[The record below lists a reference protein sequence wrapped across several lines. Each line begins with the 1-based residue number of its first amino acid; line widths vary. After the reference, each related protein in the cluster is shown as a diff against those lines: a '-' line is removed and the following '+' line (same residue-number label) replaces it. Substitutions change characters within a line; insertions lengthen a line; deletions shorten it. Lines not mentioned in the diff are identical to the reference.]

1 MDQYNYQ
8 NTSMISTS
16 HKSELVQFI
25 TFITFAVYCY
35 IMFNNYMNS
44 GNIAWPIIIG
54 ILCVIIS
61 FANIYFASPSNR
73 LENIILGMAIVLI
86 GIALWW
92 SIDYIRKHKDDSK
105 DKSKGDDE
113 YKDKT
118 TLEKKYLISILVFL
132 GVGILTVSP
141 IADWVG
147 GAAHG
152 GLYSK
157 AFIYIFCILCFTTYI
172 IVDSIRNYDFMNLKN
187 KLFGSEDKK
196 DNDDSIGTIIISGL
210 WMFYSLIVFEGIQ
223 IINKNIVSDARHY
236 VTIAI
241 MTLLWVILAFVNFI
255 KTNQECK
262 DWSKSE
268 YRNDYKEILINI
280 ISFTTFLFVLTII
293 YRVSDVLR

>member
-35 IMFNNYMNS
+35 LMFNNYMSS
-44 GNIAWPIIIG
+44 GNLAWPIVVG
-54 ILCVIIS
+54 IFCVIIS
-61 FANIYFASPSNR
+61 VANIYFASPSNR
-73 LENIILGMAIVLI
+73 SENIILGMAIVLI

-92 SIDYIRKHKDDSK
+92 SIGYIRKHKNKDDDVSI
-105 DKSKGDDE
+105 
-113 YKDKT
+113 DKT
-118 TLEKKYLISILVFL
+118 TLEKKYLISILVFV

-141 IADWVG
+141 IADWVSG
-147 GAAHG
+147 PTEG

-172 IVDSIRNYDFMNLKN
+172 IVDSIRNYDLLGLKN
-187 KLFGSEDKK
+187 KLFGTEDKK

-293 YRVSDVLR
+293 YRVTDVLR

>member
-25 TFITFAVYCY
+25 TFITFGVYCY

-54 ILCVIIS
+54 SICVIIS
-61 FANIYFASPSNR
+61 VANIYFASNR

-92 SIDYIRKHKDDSK
+92 SIDYIRKHKNK

-141 IADWVG
+141 IADWVS

-187 KLFGSEDKK
+187 KLFGPEDKK
-196 DNDDSIGTIIISGL
+196 DDDDSIGTIIITGL

-223 IINKNIVSDARHY
+223 IINRNIVSDARHY

-293 YRVSDVLR
+293 YRVYDVLR

>member
-25 TFITFAVYCY
+25 TFITFGVYCY

-54 ILCVIIS
+54 ILCVITS
-61 FANIYFASPSNR
+61 VANIYFASPSNR

-92 SIDYIRKHKDDSK
+92 SIDYIRKHKNKDDSK
-105 DKSKGDDE
+105 DDDDS
-113 YKDKT
+113 KDKT
-118 TLEKKYLISILVFL
+118 TLEKKYLISILVFI

-141 IADWVG
+141 IADWVS

-187 KLFGSEDKK
+187 KLFGPEDKK
-196 DNDDSIGTIIISGL
+196 DDDDSIGTIIITGL

-223 IINKNIVSDARHY
+223 IINRNIVSDARHY

-293 YRVSDVLR
+293 YRVYDVLR

>member
-54 ILCVIIS
+54 IICVIIS
-61 FANIYFASPSNR
+61 IANIYFASPSNR
-73 LENIILGMAIVLI
+73 LENIILGIAIVLI

-92 SIDYIRKHKDDSK
+92 SIDYIRKHKNKDDSR
-105 DKSKGDDE
+105 DDDDS
-113 YKDKT
+113 KDKT

-141 IADWVG
+141 IADWVS

-187 KLFGSEDKK
+187 KLFGPEDKK
-196 DNDDSIGTIIISGL
+196 DDDDSIGTIIITGL

-223 IINKNIVSDARHY
+223 IINRNIVSDARHY